1 MSNSKMTR
9 RDFLRLS
16 AAGSAVTLLA
26 GCQAAMP
33 AAPASE
39 GGSGQA
45 PAAQALQVTYW
56 GHAFEERVAL
66 DKVYIEKFM
75 EENPD
80 ITVVQETPGEFNTM
94 LPTALAAGTAGDLFA
109 HSSLYLAEYFRQ
121 DAIIPVQF
129 EAFGMDKA
137 AFLDTYIEPQN
148 TLAGATF
155 EGELYGIPNEVS
167 IYALHINNAL
177 FEEAGLDPATDYPK
191 TWQEF
196 TTVAEQL
203 TKRDSSNQLVQRG
216 AMLGWKTAGVCSNIF
231 GGQLHQLGGS
241 PVSADYTQ
249 SAIDSPEATQVLEFW
264 KYFADNGLDGPQ
276 YVQDQAQMLQGDVA
290 MWMNTGS
297 WRRAGLL
304 DAGIDYTVYPAPR
317 FENAVNDSG
326 FHVYAYFHMVNAQS
340 DPNIQLAAWKL
351 AAYLDSFPGDYLA
364 QTGLLQTK
372 KEVIESQ
379 AYKETPFLNIF
390 LDEMTKSVYAPTPPG
405 WRQIVDVLDRMRD
418 SIVEGVS
425 IAEAQSTA
433 SEEINAV
440 LDEAWKAIA

>member
-1 MSNSKMTR
+1 MSDHKLTR
-9 RDFLRLS
+9 RNFLRLS
-16 AAGSAVTLLA
+16 AATGAVAALA
-26 GCQAAMP
+26 ACQAVP
-33 AAPASE
+33 AAPAQE
-39 GGSGQA
+39 GGSAAA
-45 PAAQALQVTYW
+45 PSAEGVQVLYW
-56 GHAFEERVAL
+56 AHTFEERVAL
-66 DKVYIEKFM
+66 DKEYIEKFV
-75 EENPD
+75 EENPG

-109 HSSLYLAEYFRQ
+109 HTSLYLSEYFRQ
-121 DAIIPVQF
+121 GAVIPVQF
-129 EAFGMDKA
+129 EAFGTDKA

-148 TLAGATF
+148 TLAGATY

-167 IYALHINNAL
+167 IYTLHINNTL
-177 FEEAGLDPATDYPK
+177 FAEAGLDPAVDYPK

-196 TTVAEQL
+196 TSVAEQL
-203 TKRDSSNQLVQRG
+203 TKRDSSGQLVQRG
-216 AMLGWKTAGVCSNIF
+216 AMLGWKTAGVCTNIF

-249 SAIDSPEATQVLEFW
+249 GTIDSPEATQVLEFW

-304 DAGIDYTVYPAPR
+304 DAGIDYTAYPAPR
-317 FENAVNDSG
+317 FDNAVNDSG
-326 FHVYAYFHMVNAQS
+326 FHVYAYFHMVNSQS
-340 DPNIQLAAWKL
+340 KPDVQLAAWKL
-351 AAYLDSFPGDYLA
+351 AAYLASFPGEYLA

-372 KEVIESQ
+372 KEVVEST
-379 AYKETPFLNIF
+379 AFKETPFLDVF

-418 SIVEGVS
+418 GIVEGVS
-425 IAEAQSTA
+425 IAEAQSVA
-433 SEEINAV
+433 NEEINTV
-440 LDEAWKAIA
+440 LDEAWKAIS